1 MRDNRRFVTAALF
14 SWHVV
19 KLSWQQRISD
29 QSKSLSPMHWKMIS
43 LNSSKTLQ
51 ISAQKSKDQPC
62 SLCCENRSITCWSSS
77 GYFRVKR
84 PIVACFADIFSSP
97 ERIVAW
103 SLLQRRTMDLLSP
116 YSRAISELFSTTS
129 ASVITF
135 ILKAIL
141 YEEWRALGMMIKNNS
156 DERDT
161 RLIDTLKRLTEVVV
175 VVDLLSCGSI

>member
-1 MRDNRRFVTAALF
+1 M
-14 SWHVV
+14 
-19 KLSWQQRISD
+19 
-29 QSKSLSPMHWKMIS
+29 
-43 LNSSKTLQ
+43 
-51 ISAQKSKDQPC
+51 
-62 SLCCENRSITCWSSS
+62 
-77 GYFRVKR
+77 KR

-141 YEEWRALGMMIKNNS
+141 YEEWCALGMMIKNNS